1 MNNLKFYRT
10 RLHLNGSSLL
20 CGLVLMLINLP
31 ARWIE
36 RVGGKDDELLKGLP
50 RSLDLTSSRLLS
62 LGLREKTGLCP
73 SSSHKLKGTQ
83 AEYCWCAGKC
93 YRRHA
98 ASCLAGTRRATW
110 FVQGHRMCA
119 EWKRL
124 KRLQNPHMLEFLEF
138 HNLDLC
144 KKLFC
149 WTFNLFNFIHLEFVV
164 SQINTSLYIAISF
177 KYLPSSVLCKIVI
190 PWVLH
195 GLVFWGK
202 FIKFCWRWKLLFE
215 NVQHHFMQIDS
226 FGVYLN
232 KS

>member
-1 MNNLKFYRT
+1 MCWK
-10 RLHLNGSSLL
+10 
-20 CGLVLMLINLP
+20 VLPKTCCIVIGRNQTSDLIC
-31 ARWIE
+31 ARSQDVRRMKTFETFAKSTYAWI
-36 RVGGKDDELLKGLP
+36 
-50 RSLDLTSSRLLS
+50 S
-62 LGLREKTGLCP
+62 
-73 SSSHKLKGTQ
+73 
-83 AEYCWCAGKC
+83 
-93 YRRHA
+93 
-98 ASCLAGTRRATW
+98 
-110 FVQGHRMCA
+110 
-119 EWKRL
+119 
-124 KRLQNPHMLEFLEF
+124 RLQNPHMFEFLEF
-138 HNLDLC
+138 LNLDLC